1 MVGGG
6 RFAPLDTPFVPP
18 PGALWRAASRLGCV
32 KSTTPFDPPGVPEAP
47 PTPVLGFAL
56 AWGAFCVLLTTVSVQ
71 DYLRQG
77 GTAIWKPIF
86 WDGSS
91 LLVASL
97 IIWAQWRRAVRLD
110 GLLVRPWRWFF
121 RNLRWLPLVAPVFVA
136 VVFAVRHG
144 VYALLGLRYEH
155 EPWSV
160 VFRYEMLKF
169 AMFYLLFAAVIFGL
183 RSYAA
188 LSHAQLRLARERA
201 LAQEAQLLQLTQQI
215 EPHFLFNALNTVAAT
230 IEPDPALA
238 ERLLTQLA
246 SLLRA
251 TTDLARRPQ
260 TTLDDELRLLRAYAA
275 IMCQRFA
282 DRVDLRFDIQ
292 PGLGA
297 CVVPSL
303 ALQPL
308 LENAFRHGVER
319 RSELTTVVVRAS
331 RHGDRLRLA
340 VQDDAGQLVSEPS
353 EGVGLGN
360 LRQRLRTRYGEQASL
375 SLQALPQGG
384 VVAVIELPCVS

>member
-1 MVGGG
+1 VKS
-6 RFAPLDTPFVPP
+6 ATSSDTP
-18 PGALWRAASRLGCV
+18 GAPAAP
-32 KSTTPFDPPGVPEAP
+32 ST
-47 PTPVLGFAL
+47 PTLGFAL
-56 AWGAFCVLLTTVSVQ
+56 AWATFCVLLTTVSVQ

-77 GTAIWKPIF
+77 GTAVWKPIF

-97 IIWAQWRRAVRLD
+97 IIWVQWRRAARLD
-110 GLLVRPWRWFF
+110 VLLARPWRWFM
-121 RNLRWLPLVAPVFVA
+121 RNLRWLPLVAPGFVV
-136 VVFAVRHG
+136 VVFAMRHG
-144 VYALLGLRYEH
+144 VYVLIGLRYDH

-188 LSHAQLRLARERA
+188 LNHAQLRLAHERT
-201 LAQEAQLLQLTQQI
+201 LAQEAQLLQLTQQM

-251 TTDLARRPQ
+251 ATDLARRPQ

-282 DRVDLRFDIQ
+282 DRVDVRFDIA

-297 CVVPSL
+297 RIVPTL

-319 RSELTTVVVRAS
+319 RIELTTVVVRAS
-331 RHGDRLRLA
+331 RHADRLRLE
-340 VQDDAGQLVSEPS
+340 VQDDAGQLVPEPT

-360 LRQRLRTRYGEQASL
+360 LRQRLHSRYGAQASL

-384 VVAVIELPCVS
+384 VLAVIELPCAS